1 MTLGRGVPNA
11 RMDPR
16 NIQIERPFKPTL
28 ALSTVKPTRRLKVM
42 KKMLACTGLLLAS
55 SAFAAGATPLT
66 GQWTIH
72 SSIAGNE
79 SDMTCNFTQT
89 DAKLTGTCK
98 SGDKDIPITGS
109 VDGGKVTWKYDTEHD
124 GTPLTLTYTAT
135 VSDSGKISGSVD
147 VAPYSITGDFTATP
161 SKDPSK

>member
-16 NIQIERPFKPTL
+16 NIQIERPFKPTI
-28 ALSTVKPTRRLKVM
+28 ARSTVKPTRKVRVM
-42 KKMLACTGLLLAS
+42 KKMLVCTGLLLAS
-55 SAFAAGATPLT
+55 SAFAAGATTLT

-89 DAKLTGTCK
+89 DAKLTGSCK
-98 SGDKDIPITGS
+98 SSDKDIPITGS
-109 VDGGKVTWKYDTEHD
+109 VDGSKVTWKYDTEHD

-135 VSDSGKISGSVD
+135 ISDSEKFSGSVD
-147 VAPYSITGDFTATP
+147 VAPYGITGDFTATP
-161 SKDPSK
+161 SKAPSK